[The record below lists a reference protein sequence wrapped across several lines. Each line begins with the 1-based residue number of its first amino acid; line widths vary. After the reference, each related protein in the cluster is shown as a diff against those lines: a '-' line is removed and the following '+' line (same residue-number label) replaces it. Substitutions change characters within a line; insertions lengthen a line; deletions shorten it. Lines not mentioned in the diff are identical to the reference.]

1 MFFVGFGYHLAP
13 FWLDFGLRGV
23 PGEPLGTLC
32 GTPVAQV
39 TQKCDFWFIWDSL
52 GPPFGTLLGSF
63 FGSGPPLEALGVH
76 FGSIFALCGRLS
88 VSMSILDPKNS

>member
-1 MFFVGFGYHLAP
+1 MAP

-39 TQKCDFWFIWDSL
+39 AKNVIFGSFWDSL

-63 FGSGPPLEALGVH
+63 FGSGPPLEALGMH
-76 FGSIFALCGRLS
+76 FSSIFSLCGRLS
-88 VSMSILDPKNS
+88 VSMSILDS

>member
-1 MFFVGFGYHLAP
+1 MIFGS
-13 FWLDFGLRGV
+13 F
-23 PGEPLGTLC
+23 
-32 GTPVAQV
+32 
-39 TQKCDFWFIWDSL
+39 WDSL

-76 FGSIFALCGRLS
+76 FGSIVALCGRLS